1 MNPSA
6 LKTIALAGLLAGTL
20 DGLAASL
27 LFIFRTGK
35 NPMIVFQFIA
45 SGVFGKDAFA
55 AGMEWWGILFHYGI
69 ATGWTVLFF
78 LLYSAISI
86 LQKNIVATGIGYGAV
101 VWMGMNLVVM
111 PLSRVQQGSSSL
123 SNAIIN
129 VIILMLCVGLP
140 IAWLVSRHHRER
152 T

>member
-1 MNPSA
+1 MNPSV

-27 LFIFRTGK
+27 LFILRTGK

-45 SGVFGKDAFA
+45 SGVFGKTAFS

-69 ATGWTVLFF
+69 ATGWTIVFF
-78 LLYSAISI
+78 LLYPKISI
-86 LQKNIVATGIGYGAV
+86 LQKNIIATGIGYGIV
-101 VWMGMNLVVM
+101 VWMGMNLIVV
-111 PLSRVQQGSSSL
+111 PLSRVQQGPFSL

-129 VIILMLCVGLP
+129 MIILMVCIGLP
-140 IAWLVSRHHRER
+140 IARLVSRHYRAR
-152 T
+152 V